1 MTLKLQD
8 TAETI
13 IKFIAKYPPLSL
25 MGRAQ
30 ETAKC
35 VYCQAFGAT
44 KTITHR
50 DDCIHLQAKAWVK
63 AVREQEKTDL
73 ATEG

>member
-1 MTLKLQD
+1 MPK
-8 TAETI
+8 
-13 IKFIAKYPPLSL
+13 
-25 MGRAQ
+25 GRAQ

-50 DDCIHLQAKAWVK
+50 DDCIHMQAKAWVK
-63 AVREQEKTDL
+63 VDPRPIGSVRLLMIFGLSKRGMCID
-73 ATEG
+73 

>member
-1 MTLKLQD
+1 MTPKLQD

-13 IKFIAKYPPLSL
+13 IKFIAKYPPLTL
-25 MGRAQ
+25 MGRAA

-50 DDCIHLQAKAWVK
+50 DDCIHLQAKAWAK
-63 AVREQEKTDL
+63 AVKEQERTNQ